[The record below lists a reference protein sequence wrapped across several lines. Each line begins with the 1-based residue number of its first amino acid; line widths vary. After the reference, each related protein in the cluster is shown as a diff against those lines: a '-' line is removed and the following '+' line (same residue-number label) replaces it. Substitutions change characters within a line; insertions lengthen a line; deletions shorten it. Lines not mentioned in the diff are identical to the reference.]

1 MSRVRTAVLIS
12 GRGSNLSALIDA
24 TKAADYPAEIALVI
38 SNKPDAG
45 GLAVAKEAGVP
56 TKIIPHQNYPSR
68 EEFDAAIDAALREA
82 NVKLVCEAGFMRIHS
97 EWFAKR
103 WEGRLLNIHPSLLPA
118 FPGIRVHQQA
128 LDAGVKISGCTVHF
142 VVAALDSGPI
152 VAQAAVPV
160 QLDDTPQTLAARILE
175 QEHHLYPTALR
186 FLASGTI
193 MLKDNKCVYS
203 QTPLWNPAD

>member
-1 MSRVRTAVLIS
+1 VSRVRTAVLIS
-12 GRGSNLSALIDA
+12 GRGSNLSALIEA
-24 TKAADYPAEIALVI
+24 ARAADYPAEIALVV
-38 SNKPDAG
+38 SNKPDAA
-45 GLAVAKEAGVP
+45 GLAVAETAGVA
-56 TKIIPHQNYPSR
+56 TKIIPHQNYDTR

-82 NVKLVCEAGFMRIHS
+82 NIKLVCEAGFMRIHS
-97 EWFAKR
+97 EWFVKR

-118 FPGIRVHQQA
+118 FPGIRVHKQA

-142 VVAALDSGPI
+142 IVPELDSGPI

-160 QLDDTPQTLAARILE
+160 RLNDTPETLAARILE

-193 MLKDNKCVYS
+193 MLKDNRCVYS
-203 QTPLWNPAD
+203 QTPLWTP

>member
-24 TKAADYPAEIALVI
+24 ERGTDYPAEIALVI
-38 SNKPDAG
+38 SNREDAP
-45 GLAVAKEAGVP
+45 GLAVASDAGVP
-56 TKIIPHQNYPSR
+56 IKVVPHRNYASR
-68 EEFDAAIDAALREA
+68 DAFDAAIEAALREA
-82 NVKLVCEAGFMRIHS
+82 NIALVCEAGFMRIHT

-142 VVAALDSGPI
+142 IVPELDSGPI

-160 QLDDTPQTLAARILE
+160 RLDDTPETLAARILE
-175 QEHHLYPTALR
+175 QEHVLYPRALEL
-186 FLASGTI
+186 LAQGKI
-193 MLKDNKCVYS
+193 MLKDGKCVYS
-203 QTPLWNPAD
+203 QTPLWTP